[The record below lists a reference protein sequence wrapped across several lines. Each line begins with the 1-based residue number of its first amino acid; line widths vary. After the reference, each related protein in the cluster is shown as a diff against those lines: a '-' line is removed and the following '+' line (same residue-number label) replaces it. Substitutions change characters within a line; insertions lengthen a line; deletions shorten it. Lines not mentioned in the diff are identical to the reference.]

1 MPVAPSDPA
10 AGCRE
15 THGVELSTSPAAPHS
30 FPKPRCAGL
39 GNTRQRDPR
48 PAPARWGRRR
58 LRAGARRGLA
68 LALKTVLW
76 GAQARV
82 HVVKGHVARTAPG
95 HLAIIEA
102 PGTVAGPGRRR
113 PVTAAMPPASDR
125 HCFALCRAFWRSP
138 RAQLGLQLPDLR
150 RRVDAD
156 RAPFVLPY
164 GLRLGEAPIGCRY
177 GNLTH

>member
-15 THGVELSTSPAAPHS
+15 THGVESSTSPAAPHS

-82 HVVKGHVARTAPG
+82 HVVKGYVARTAPG

-113 PVTAAMPPASDR
+113 PVTAAMPPASYR

-138 RAQLGLQLPDLR
+138 RAHSVCSCLICAAASMLTGRPLYFPMAFALAKPPLLELPQQPD
-150 RRVDAD
+150 
-156 RAPFVLPY
+156 
-164 GLRLGEAPIGCRY
+164 
-177 GNLTH
+177 